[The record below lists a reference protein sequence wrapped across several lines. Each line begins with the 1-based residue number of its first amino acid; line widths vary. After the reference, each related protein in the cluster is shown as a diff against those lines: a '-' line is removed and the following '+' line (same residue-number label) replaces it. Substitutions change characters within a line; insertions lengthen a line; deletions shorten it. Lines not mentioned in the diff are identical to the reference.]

1 MSAPIETLLSRLDG
15 VQQVK
20 ASGWKSRCPAHNG
33 EGKSLAITLGNS
45 GHILIYCFAHE
56 CEPGDILAAVGMSVG
71 DLFPERLPERR
82 ANQPP
87 LKHAMPA
94 IDVMRVMKFE
104 LTRVQLIVSDIANG
118 TADVRVIGEAM
129 ECADRL
135 RKALD
140 LCSA

>member
-1 MSAPIETLLSRLDG
+1 VSAPIEQLLSRLDG
-15 VQQVK
+15 VQKVRVN
-20 ASGWKSRCPAHNG
+20 GWKSRCPAHNG
-33 EGKSLAITLGNS
+33 DGKSLAVTLGDS
-45 GHILIYCFAHE
+45 GHILIHCFAYG
-56 CEPGDILAAVGMSVG
+56 CEAGDILEAVGMSVG

-94 IDVMRVMKFE
+94 IDLMRVMKYE

-129 ECADRL
+129 ECAGRL

>member
-1 MSAPIETLLSRLDG
+1 MSAPIETLLSRLDR
-15 VQQVK
+15 VQQTR
-20 ASGWKSRCPAHNG
+20 ANGWKSRCPAHNG
-33 EGKSLAITLGNS
+33 DGQSMSVTHGDN
-45 GHILIYCFAHE
+45 GYILIRCWAYQCDVA
-56 CEPGDILAAVGMSVG
+56 DILAAVGMNVG

-94 IDVMRVMKFE
+94 IDVLRVMKFE